1 MRRPALLAWIT
12 LASAAVWLPLAQAQI
27 DAEAAEAEAAAETPA
42 EPPVMNLEAMERAAE
57 RSWPGIRAARA
68 RMRAAQAQLDEAW
81 VSPFFQSTVTAG
93 VSLAPEVRGSPIFSP
108 DPQLPVSNPWQP
120 VLGFSIEGA
129 GPLWTFGKLPGARD
143 AARALAIASRR
154 SP

>member
-57 RSWPGIRAARA
+57 RSWPESAR
-68 RMRAAQAQLDEAW
+68 
-81 VSPFFQSTVTAG
+81 
-93 VSLAPEVRGSPIFSP
+93 
-108 DPQLPVSNPWQP
+108 
-120 VLGFSIEGA
+120 
-129 GPLWTFGKLPGARD
+129 TFAT
-143 AARALAIASRR
+143 I
-154 SP
+154 